1 MKKFFALVL
10 LFFLSSMYSLAYI
23 EKETLII
30 LDQSASML
38 EHHQGVRKIDY
49 ARMAIRNIVQSL
61 PDNEY
66 VGLRTVGVH
75 PMVMF
80 KMITE
85 VPNALC
91 RATALLN
98 EIDTNNKQN
107 ILNSLNGIMP
117 SGASPLQY
125 TLETAINNDFD
136 INSRVKHIILV
147 TDGYENCDG
156 DPCNYIRRIMMSRS
170 DLKIDIVAIGVPP
183 DDKNKLSCLTSATK
197 GNIHD
202 INTKTDIPT
211 MVNNVV
217 ARPINTTSSINYTNN
232 TPQYRQPQVNYMQS
246 TYNPN
251 IKKRSYLLEFYE

>member
-1 MKKFFALVL
+1 MKKFLL
-10 LFFLSSMYSLAYI
+10 LFLIILFTGQASFSYI
-23 EKETLII
+23 DKETLII

-38 EHHQGVRKIDY
+38 EKHNDVKKIDQ
-49 ARMAIRNIVQSL
+49 AKLAVKGIVQTL

-75 PMVMF
+75 PLVMF

-98 EIDTNNKQN
+98 TVQQNNRNN
-107 ILNSLNGIMP
+107 IITSLNGIVP

-125 TLETAINNDFD
+125 TLETAINHDF
-136 INSRVKHIILV
+136 NLNTRLKHIILI

-170 DLKIDIVAIGVPP
+170 DIKIDVVAIGVPP
-183 DDKNKLSCLTSATK
+183 DERNKLSCLTSETK
-197 GNIHD
+197 GKIHD
-202 INTKTDIPT
+202 INTRTDIPNI
-211 MVNNVV
+211 VSNVV
-217 ARPINTTSSINYTNN
+217 ARPINTSPNVDYNYNKPTYT
-232 TPQYRQPQVNYMQS
+232 TPPISYTQTRR
-246 TYNPN
+246 NPN
-251 IKKRSYLLEFYE
+251 IQYRSYLLEFYE

>member
-1 MKKFFALVL
+1 MKR
-10 LFFLSSMYSLAYI
+10 FFLLSLIIIITSGSSFAYTD
-23 EKETLII
+23 KETLII
-30 LDQSASML
+30 LDQSASMI
-38 EHHQGVRKIDY
+38 EKHQGAKKIDY
-49 ARMAIRNIVQSL
+49 AKIAVRNIVQSL

-98 EIDTNNKQN
+98 EIDINNKEN
-107 ILNSLNGIMP
+107 IYSSLNGIVP

-125 TLETAINNDFD
+125 TLETAINNDF
-136 INSRVKHIILV
+136 NLNTRVKHIILV

-183 DDKNKLSCLTSATK
+183 EERNLLGCLTSATQGK
-197 GNIHD
+197 IHD
-202 INTKTDIPT
+202 INTKTDIPN
-211 MVNNVV
+211 VISNVV
-217 ARPINTTSSINYTNN
+217 ARPINTSPNIDYNVNKPIYKQPQINYLQT
-232 TPQYRQPQVNYMQS
+232 TR
-246 TYNPN
+246 NPHVQR
-251 IKKRSYLLEFYE
+251 RSYLLEFYE